1 MRAISA
7 ELPLTSR
14 GEYELRAD
22 LVWLECVRQAILVDR
37 SGESDAVGGLDLEA
51 ARLRL
56 ELSVVDA
63 QIARIRR
70 ELADGVVVADG
81 DPLVSVGCAVRL
93 ADETGERTVVIGGL
107 SAANPS
113 SGRLS
118 YESPLARLLL
128 GRRVGDK
135 VEVGAADAARP
146 TRIVAISPMPGPW
159 PLQPESKATGGREA
173 V

>member
-1 MRAISA
+1 VARRRGRARDLGLA
-7 ELPLTSR
+7 VVVEVELVLERLLR
-14 GEYELRAD
+14 GLGPAARVNLD
-22 LVWLECVRQAILVDR
+22 RQAR
-37 SGESDAVGGLDLEA
+37 GG
-51 ARLRL
+51 
-56 ELSVVDA
+56 DA

-118 YESPLARLLL
+118 YESPLAHLLL
-128 GRRVGDK
+128 GRRVGDEI
-135 VEVGAADAARP
+135 EVGSGDAARP